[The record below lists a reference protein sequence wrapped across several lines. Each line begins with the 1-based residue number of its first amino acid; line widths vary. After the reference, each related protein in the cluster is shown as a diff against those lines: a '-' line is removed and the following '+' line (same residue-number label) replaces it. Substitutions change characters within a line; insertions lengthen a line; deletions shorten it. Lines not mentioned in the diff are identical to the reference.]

1 MSTKVFKGATL
12 ILFALIIFT
21 SAQAAL
27 VNRIYLPIILHQ
39 PTQTPSL
46 TSTVTPSSTITRT
59 PTNTPTGT
67 LRTPTP
73 TRTKTPTITGTP
85 PTATPTRTITPT
97 PTQTWLPDFYITHI
111 EHSPDFDEMDEWV
124 GIKNATVQSVDM
136 TGWILKNDHDPADIF
151 NFPNNYKLLSGKS
164 VKVWTKSGTDSST
177 DLYWGSDEPVW
188 NLGSDCAYLRNE
200 DNVRISSYCYSKP
213 TKTPT
218 PTLTP
223 TP

>member
-1 MSTKVFKGATL
+1 MSTKVIKGAAGL
-12 ILFALIIFT
+12 LFALILFT

-27 VNRIYLPIILHQ
+27 TNRIYLPIILNL

-46 TSTVTPSSTITRT
+46 TSTITPHSTTT
-59 PTNTPTGT
+59 PTSTNTPTGT

-124 GIKNATVQSVDM
+124 AIKNAIGQSVDM
-136 TGWILKNDHDPADIF
+136 TG
-151 NFPNNYKLLSGKS
+151 
-164 VKVWTKSGTDSST
+164 
-177 DLYWGSDEPVW
+177 
-188 NLGSDCAYLRNE
+188 
-200 DNVRISSYCYSKP
+200 
-213 TKTPT
+213 
-218 PTLTP
+218 
-223 TP
+223 